1 MLSARSL
8 EPKINSKTHKLED
21 MLSID
26 CGENLSIEIYLVSE
40 LASVGDGDKIIR
52 KALERQYKHKKF
64 VEEYNVLSAKI
75 VDIDLD
81 RGNQTAIYTFG
92 IERDLIPH
100 RHTGQRAITAI
111 SGSSGLRLIFSSASP
126 E

>member
-52 KALERQYKHKKF
+52 KALERQYKPP
-64 VEEYNVLSAKI
+64 L
-75 VDIDLD
+75 
-81 RGNQTAIYTFG
+81 Q
-92 IERDLIPH
+92 
-100 RHTGQRAITAI
+100 
-111 SGSSGLRLIFSSASP
+111 
-126 E
+126 